1 MLDVGKISTGCSIV
15 MLWLWGGREALNT
28 LHEWAVE
35 VIGMNLWNENLKTDE
50 MKEKFHFVS
59 GS

>member
-1 MLDVGKISTGCSIV
+1 MLDVGKISTGRSIV

-35 VIGMNLWNENLKTDE
+35 VIGMNLWNEN
-50 MKEKFHFVS
+50 
-59 GS
+59 